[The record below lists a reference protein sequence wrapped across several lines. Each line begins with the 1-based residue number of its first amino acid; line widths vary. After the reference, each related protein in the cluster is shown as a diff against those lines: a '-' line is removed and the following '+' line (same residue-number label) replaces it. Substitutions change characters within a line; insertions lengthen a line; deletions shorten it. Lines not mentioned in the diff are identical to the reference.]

1 MERYAFSAV
10 RSSFPGI
17 LVNGREN
24 AMRSIVRI
32 ACIAV
37 AALTIA
43 LPLAG
48 CSSGSN
54 LPPLETSK
62 TDDTNYRLGPGD
74 KLHVQVLGAED
85 LTGDY
90 AVGDNG
96 TVSSPLIGDV
106 KAAGLTRG
114 QLEREM
120 ERKLAQGYLR
130 NPKVSI
136 TILAYR
142 PFYIYGEVTKPGE
155 YPYAS
160 GMRVTSAVATAG
172 GYTYRANENFVV
184 VTRDGKEHKATLNT
198 PIQPDDVIRVPE
210 RYF

>member
-1 MERYAFSAV
+1 
-10 RSSFPGI
+10 
-17 LVNGREN
+17 
-24 AMRSIVRI
+24 MRSTIRM
-32 ACIAV
+32 AF
-37 AALTIA
+37 AALTVI
-43 LPLAG
+43 LPLSA
-48 CSSGSN
+48 CSSSGSS
-54 LPPLETSK
+54 LPLLESAK
-62 TDDTNYRLGPGD
+62 TDDANYRLGPGD
-74 KLHVQVLGAED
+74 KLHIQVLGAED

-106 KAAGLTRG
+106 KAAGLTRA

-120 ERKLAQGYLR
+120 EKRLGQGYIR
-130 NPKVSI
+130 NPKVSV

-160 GMRVTSAVATAG
+160 GMRVMSAVATAG
-172 GYTYRANENFVV
+172 GFTYRANENYVL
-184 VTRDGKEHKATLNT
+184 VTRNGEQHRALPNT
-198 PIQPDDVIRVPE
+198 QILPDDVIRVPE